1 MSKLEITHSGY
12 SLCIPSRVLEF
23 LKEDD
28 TQHGK
33 KIKKSK
39 LAAFTDIG
47 EATFISLVKGLDGIL
62 SINETSEHWN
72 WSRPTVNRFFA
83 GLSALNAVSMYSG
96 KTKFFRLSPEIFILS
111 KDFALGGQSTV
122 GVVKS
127 VTAPSKILFSAKTAE
142 QISETTSGDVS
153 DKSGTKDFGDD

>member
-28 TQHGK
+28 TQHG
-33 KIKKSK
+33 
-39 LAAFTDIG
+39 
-47 EATFISLVKGLDGIL
+47 SLVKGLDGIL

-122 GVVKS
+122 GIVKS
-127 VTAPSKILFSAKTAE
+127 ATAPSKILFSAKTAE

-153 DKSGTKDFGDD
+153 AKAETKDFEDD